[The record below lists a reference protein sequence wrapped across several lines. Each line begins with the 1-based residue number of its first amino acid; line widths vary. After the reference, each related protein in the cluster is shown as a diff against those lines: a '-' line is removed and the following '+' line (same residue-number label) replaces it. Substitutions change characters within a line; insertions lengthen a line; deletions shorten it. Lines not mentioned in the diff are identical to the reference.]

1 MKKPELNAA
10 PPAEWTEQRIHRS
23 AKQLF
28 LYCFLAYGCSYIGR
42 KNFAACLPAM
52 LAEGLLTETV
62 GGYITTAYML
72 LYGMGQ
78 LVSGLV
84 AARVKPQYMIGTGL
98 LGAAICNACMG
109 LVTEPWLMPVIWA
122 GNGLF
127 HSMLWAPIIRVFTDR
142 MPPDRRAWAGTN
154 IVASC
159 SIGAVLAFLIPS
171 LVLRLSGWRV
181 VFLVSGGILFFALLV
196 WVVGH
201 RFLRGYV
208 RMMDEACR
216 VEREAL
222 RMMADAKAA
231 AEHRKVK
238 RSLPAV
244 ILSSGLWFLLLCLFC
259 NGALRD
265 GVETWAPTFLSA
277 SFGLDSSAAA
287 LIAVVIPLVSVSGTY
302 TAEWIHKR
310 FIRNEVYLCCLM
322 FGITSLCVVG
332 LYLSRHVHPLLCA
345 VFMAVGVA
353 AMWGVN
359 HMFLTIIPYHFAPL
373 GLSASVTGFLNS
385 VIYFS
390 TALCSGLYGALAERL
405 GWERLIFIW
414 LGVGIVGA
422 VFCVFGGL
430 LWEKKRGALAS
441 GDI

>member
-52 LAEGLLTETV
+52 LDEGLLTETV

-244 ILSSGLWFLLLCLFC
+244 ILASGLWFLLLCLFC

-287 LIAVVIPLVSVSGTY
+287 LIAVAYCRFRGKTPSFLLHGTVCLYLALRMVCRYQIWSADPQLQHYAFYLGAHVAVMLGCYQQTALDAGSGDCRSLWRWCLAAT
-302 TAEWIHKR
+302 
-310 FIRNEVYLCCLM
+310 YLCLTALPGSEDP
-322 FGITSLCVVG
+322 FF
-332 LYLSRHVHPLLCA
+332 LLCCGIW
-345 VFMAVGVA
+345 MLS
-353 AMWGVN
+353 N
-359 HMFLTIIPYHFAPL
+359 LT
-373 GLSASVTGFLNS
+373 
-385 VIYFS
+385 
-390 TALCSGLYGALAERL
+390 
-405 GWERLIFIW
+405 
-414 LGVGIVGA
+414 
-422 VFCVFGGL
+422 GG
-430 LWEKKRGALAS
+430 K
-441 GDI
+441 GD